1 MTMSMENSAAT
12 RSRPFGRASLPR
24 PAWALALAAALSLAA
39 PAALAQKPHAAYRH
53 HQVEDSALNSVT
65 VSGTGL
71 VVDVDADARQVVIRR
86 PNGGYS
92 VYQVGPE
99 VQNLEKIQRGDL
111 VHVRYHVSIALE
123 LAQNGSGVRERVEH
137 AGERPL
143 ADGQPGGLA
152 RQSITVV
159 ANVEAVDR
167 ARSVVTLHDANDRL
181 YDVHVRDP
189 RRLDRVKV
197 GDQVKARI
205 TRSVAIVVE
214 PTAESH

>member
-12 RSRPFGRASLPR
+12 YSRPFGRASLPR

-181 YDVHVRDP
+181 YDVHVSDP
-189 RRLDRVKV
+189 ARLEKVKV

>member
-1 MTMSMENSAAT
+1 MKTQIRT
-12 RSRPFGRASLPR
+12 FPLLP
-24 PAWALALAAALSLAA
+24 ALALVAALGGAA

-53 HQVEDSALNSVT
+53 QQLEDSALSSVT

-71 VVDVDADARQVVIRR
+71 VVDVDADARQVVIKR

-92 VYQVGPE
+92 IYQVGPE
-99 VQNLEKIQRGDL
+99 VQNLEKIQRGDM

-123 LAQNGSGVRERVEH
+123 LAQNGAGVRERVERV
-137 AGERPL
+137 GERPL
-143 ADGQPGGLA
+143 ADSQPGGLA

-189 RRLDRVKV
+189 KRLDRVKV

-214 PTAESH
+214 PGELPGK

>member
-1 MTMSMENSAAT
+1 MKTQT
-12 RSRPFGRASLPR
+12 RTFPLLP
-24 PAWALALAAALSLAA
+24 ALALAAAFGLAA

-53 HQVEDSALNSVT
+53 HQVEGSALNNVT

-71 VVDVDADARQVVIRR
+71 VVDVDADARQVVIKR

-92 VYQVGPE
+92 IYQVGPE
-99 VQNLEKIQRGDL
+99 VQNLEKIQRGDM
-111 VHVRYHVSIALE
+111 VHVRYRVSVALE
-123 LAQNGSGVRERVEH
+123 LAQNGSGVRERVERV
-137 AGERPL
+137 GERSL
-143 ADGQPGGLA
+143 AEGQPGGLA

-167 ARSVVTLHDANDRL
+167 ERSVVTLHDANDRL
-181 YDVHVRDP
+181 YDVHVSDP
-189 RRLDRVKV
+189 ARLEKVKV

-214 PTAESH
+214 PSSGSH